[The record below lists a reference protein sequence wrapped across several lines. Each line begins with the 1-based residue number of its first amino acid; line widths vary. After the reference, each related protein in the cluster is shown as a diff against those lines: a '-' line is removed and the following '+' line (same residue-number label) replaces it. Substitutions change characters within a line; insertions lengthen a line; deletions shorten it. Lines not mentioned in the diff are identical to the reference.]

1 MQDSQLHISEII
13 RAIEPDADAATTSE
27 DFYTVDCL
35 LDEWKNWFYVKWG
48 DGSCSWQPRGNIL
61 DDELIK
67 NVRMNYKGLGPGV
80 EILRTR
86 RAKGKKVEYRVHF
99 KGRPSKEDI
108 WVMEKFLSPE
118 LIENHKVL

>member
-1 MQDSQLHISEII
+1 
-13 RAIEPDADAATTSE
+13 
-27 DFYTVDCL
+27 
-35 LDEWKNWFYVKWG
+35 
-48 DGSCSWQPRGNIL
+48 
-61 DDELIK
+61 
-67 NVRMNYKGLGPGV
+67 MNYEGLGPGV

-86 RAKGKKVEYRVHF
+86 RAKGKKVEYCVYF